1 MSWNGVRLI
10 KLRRGTTYC
19 ISIDPY
25 FFKFCA
31 SLYLLAHASLLT
43 FGVITQA
50 SFLIKRMM
58 QKDALPSEPQKVK
71 VKSFSRVGLFA
82 TPWTIAYQAPP
93 SMEFSR
99 QEHWSGLPFPS
110 PEDHP
115 NPGIEP
121 RSPALQADT
130 LLSEPSITRMG
141 KRKWVSSDKKV
152 RSDGCTLL
160 LLLSGSTLQWTA
172 LGDHTPLLLEASRP
186 AISVLAK
193 HSRPPGGLALHS

>member
-1 MSWNGVRLI
+1 MQGEITGRTMNRSKAPQMSWNGVRLI

-43 FGVITQA
+43 FGAFGDITQV

-58 QKDALPSEPQKVK
+58 QKDSLPSEPQKVK
-71 VKSFSRVGLFA
+71 VKSLSHVGLFV
-82 TPWTIAYQAPP
+82 TPWTVAYQVPP

-99 QEHWSGLPFPS
+99 QEYWNGLPFPL

-141 KRKWVSSDKKV
+141 KPK
-152 RSDGCTLL
+152 
-160 LLLSGSTLQWTA
+160 
-172 LGDHTPLLLEASRP
+172 
-186 AISVLAK
+186 
-193 HSRPPGGLALHS
+193 